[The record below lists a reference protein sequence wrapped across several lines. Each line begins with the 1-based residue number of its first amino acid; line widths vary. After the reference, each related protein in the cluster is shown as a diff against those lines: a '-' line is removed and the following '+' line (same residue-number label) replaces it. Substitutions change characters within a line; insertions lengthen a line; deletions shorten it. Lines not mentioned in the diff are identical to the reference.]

1 MGGEGDNSSSSSSV
15 AATTTVLAPM
25 LPAANIISA
34 SFGHPLSTVLT
45 VKLDEKNY
53 LLWRGM
59 VLAILRGQKVDG
71 YVLGTKA
78 KPSEYIEVSTD
89 SGKKLEPNPAFEEW
103 MTVDQALFGWLFGS
117 MTPSVAA
124 DVVNFTTSREV

>member
-1 MGGEGDNSSSSSSV
+1 MGDMSSSSSS
-15 AATTTVLAPM
+15 AATAVVSS
-25 LPAANIISA
+25 PATNIISS

-71 YVLGTKA
+71 YVVGTRA
-78 KPSEYIEVSTD
+78 QPHGCIEVETD
-89 SGKKLEPNPAFEEW
+89 SGKKTEPNPLYEEW
-103 MTVDQALFGWLFGS
+103 VTVDQALSGWLFG
-117 MTPSVAA
+117 
-124 DVVNFTTSREV
+124 